1 MAVHKKYPALGRGL
15 DALISEEPV
24 KAEGSSSI
32 NEIEISSIQVN
43 PDQPRREF
51 DETALQELANSISE
65 IGIVTPITLQKLGN
79 DRYQIIAGERR
90 WRASQIAGKT
100 TIPAY
105 IKEDVS
111 DKSVMEMALVENI
124 QREDL
129 NPIEVALAYQ
139 KMIEQY
145 DMTQDRLSERVGK
158 SRPAIANSLRL
169 LKLPAPIQLALQGKQ
184 ITMGHARALLS
195 VEDPKNQIKLFNECI
210 THGYSVHKVE
220 ELAKRLSEGV
230 AVNTKDGKKI
240 TPKGA
245 KLPEEYNI
253 LKKQLSEFFNSKVQ
267 MSCTAKGKGKI
278 SISFNNEED
287 LERIMNI
294 FDSLKSE
301 LKQ

>member
-32 NEIEISSIQVN
+32 NEIEISCIQVN

-301 LKQ
+301 SKQ

>member
-1 MAVHKKYPALGRGL
+1 
-15 DALISEEPV
+15 
-24 KAEGSSSI
+24 
-32 NEIEISSIQVN
+32 
-43 PDQPRREF
+43 
-51 DETALQELANSISE
+51 
-65 IGIVTPITLQKLGN
+65 
-79 DRYQIIAGERR
+79 
-90 WRASQIAGKT
+90 
-100 TIPAY
+100 
-105 IKEDVS
+105 
-111 DKSVMEMALVENI
+111 
-124 QREDL
+124 
-129 NPIEVALAYQ
+129 
-139 KMIEQY
+139 
-145 DMTQDRLSERVGK
+145 
-158 SRPAIANSLRL
+158 
-169 LKLPAPIQLALQGKQ
+169 
-184 ITMGHARALLS
+184 MGHARALLS

-301 LKQ
+301 SKQ

>member
-1 MAVHKKYPALGRGL
+1 MAVKEKRGL
-15 DALISEEPV
+15 GTGLEALFGSDFQDLQDKLIQSLPLSRIEPRL
-24 KAEGSSSI
+24 
-32 NEIEISSIQVN
+32 
-43 PDQPRREF
+43 DQPRDQF
-51 DETALQELANSISE
+51 DAERLQDLGASIARHGL
-65 IGIVTPITLQKLGN
+65 IQPVIVRRLPNG
-79 DRYQIIAGERR
+79 DYQIIAGERR

-301 LKQ
+301 SKQ

>member
-145 DMTQDRLSERVGK
+145 DMTQDRLSECVGK

-301 LKQ
+301 SKQ

>member
-1 MAVHKKYPALGRGL
+1 
-15 DALISEEPV
+15 
-24 KAEGSSSI
+24 
-32 NEIEISSIQVN
+32 
-43 PDQPRREF
+43 
-51 DETALQELANSISE
+51 
-65 IGIVTPITLQKLGN
+65 
-79 DRYQIIAGERR
+79 
-90 WRASQIAGKT
+90 
-100 TIPAY
+100 
-105 IKEDVS
+105 
-111 DKSVMEMALVENI
+111 
-124 QREDL
+124 
-129 NPIEVALAYQ
+129 
-139 KMIEQY
+139 MIEQY

-301 LKQ
+301 SKQ